1 MSGSF
6 LSIASAIHHELVES
20 SKFFLSTSS
29 RGFCWEVNVS
39 PSSWRWTSPRT
50 LFRGFLGR
58 CLCRCTWS
66 HRLTFWMSGWTRRAA
81 QPKTRLPWKK
91 WSWTRGLNK
100 ERRKDSRIERW
111 MRCKNNTGCRS
122 KMARWSGWRERS
134 RGAFLL
140 KLADLIHTGT
150 QLDLT
155 GSFRSLSE
163 YGVPRSLVL
172 LSKQSIHLL
181 QKQKSSSN
189 LAVVLQQA
197 TTSLGDMQY

>member
-81 QPKTRLPWKK
+81 QPKTRLPW
-91 WSWTRGLNK
+91 SWTRGLNK
-100 ERRKDSRIERW
+100 ERRKDSRIDDEW
-111 MRCKNNTGCRS
+111 GVKITLVAAQKWQDEVVGGKGVEEHFC
-122 KMARWSGWRERS
+122 WSWRTLYILVLNWIWQVPFDRS
-134 RGAFLL
+134 RNM
-140 KLADLIHTGT
+140 
-150 QLDLT
+150 
-155 GSFRSLSE
+155 E
-163 YGVPRSLVL
+163 YPG
-172 LSKQSIHLL
+172 H
-181 QKQKSSSN
+181 
-189 LAVVLQQA
+189 
-197 TTSLGDMQY
+197 